1 MRNESDR
8 LPVSPRDEGIFND
21 VRHVAETGSTNA
33 DVAALARSAVPEGV
47 VVVAGYQSAGR
58 GRRDRRWSAG
68 PGDGLL
74 ASVLLRPQAPVGRFG
89 LIPLA
94 VGVAIVDAARALGVD
109 DACLKWPNDVLVGEA
124 KLAGIL
130 SELIADEDGRGGGA
144 AVVVGFG
151 VNLRA
156 IPSEV
161 PDATSLAEL
170 TGVPVDSDALLRSIL
185 DRFEVLYGTL
195 ADDTV
200 VARATARMSTLGR
213 DVDVERPGA
222 PLRGRAV
229 GLDEGGR
236 LVVETTTGPVVV
248 AAGDVVHLRP
258 R

>member
-8 LPVSPRDEGIFND
+8 LPVSPRGEGLFSD
-21 VRHVAETGSTNA
+21 VRHVARTGSTNA
-33 DVAALARSAVPEGV
+33 DVAALARSGAREGV
-47 VVVAGYQSAGR
+47 VVVAGHQSAGR

-68 PGDGLL
+68 PGDALL
-74 ASVLLRPQAPVGRFG
+74 ASILLRPEVPVERFG

-109 DACLKWPNDVLVGEA
+109 DAGLKWPNDVLVGGA

-130 SELIADEDGRGGGA
+130 SEFIAEGGGRSGGA

-156 IPSEV
+156 TPAEV
-161 PDATSLAEL
+161 PDAVSLADL
-170 TGVPVDSDALLRSIL
+170 TGESVDRDVFLRAVL
-185 DRFEVLYGTL
+185 DRFASHYATL
-195 ADDTV
+195 GDGSI
-200 VARATARMSTLGR
+200 VALATARMTTLGR
-213 DVDVERPGA
+213 EVDVERPGS

-236 LVVETTTGPVVV
+236 LVVDTPSGAVVV